1 MNKTQI
7 KLIEA
12 AELEFAE
19 NGFHGASVRDITS
32 RAEANIAA
40 VNYHFG
46 SKETLFIEMIRYRL
60 EPINAL
66 RLEMLEAAV
75 AKAGKR
81 TLKIRRII
89 DIMVRPL
96 VESFLG
102 PTSSECNRA
111 FLRAMGRGMSEES
124 KFMKEIHQD
133 IFAELVERFKREMKR
148 SLPDLPEFV
157 TDICFAYLRSTLSGT
172 LQMRRNN
179 LFPENSIQFP
189 NADNMVAYI
198 SGGIEAIVKQY
209 RTKKP

>member
-19 NGFHGASVRDITS
+19 NGFHGASIRDITS

-46 SKETLFIEMIRYRL
+46 SKEALFIEMIRFRL
-60 EPINAL
+60 EPINTL

-81 TLKIRRII
+81 TLKIKRIV

-102 PTSSECNRA
+102 PTSNESNRA

-124 KFMKEIHQD
+124 KFMRDIHQN
-133 IFAELVERFKREMKR
+133 IFAELVERFKKEIKR
-148 SLPDLPEFV
+148 SLPDLPDSTTE
-157 TDICFAYLRSTLSGT
+157 ICFAYLRSTLSGT
-172 LQMRRNN
+172 LQMKRSN
-179 LFPENSIQFP
+179 LFPEQSIQFP
-189 NADNMVAYI
+189 DADNMVAYI
-198 SGGIEAIVKQY
+198 SGGIEAIAKKH
-209 RTKKP
+209 RTQKP